1 MVEFNNLPQNIDY
14 IVQDLECKLKNKVNS
29 SDVSNCLFLVAA
41 SMVSYY
47 GEKYKL
53 CVYNSILNTN
63 YIIDDKQDFMFTHT
77 LRDVLSKNVY
87 EYNTNT
93 VISVCDIH
101 NNRSSTN
108 LNDFKANFTLFVTN
122 RCVNDIDLLEGLIRE
137 INKIF
142 LSKNQTF
149 LIEGNNICL
158 RNGIYKK
165 KIANSSD
172 TDSRKTIN
180 DVITYLQIE
189 DMLKIMKSFEYNG
202 PNNDLNKLLNS
213 IKTYDMDNVVLDCCL
228 PLVNLF
234 RPLFDL
240 DYIKK
245 LLNIN
250 MYEGTIENI
259 QEEFDSVL
267 GNGSFD
273 RMSKRL
279 DKLYEDFYYGH
290 LGGSVSEYTISKEY
304 VAIRDNFI
312 NKYIKKKYA

>member
-1 MVEFNNLPQNIDY
+1 MSESSNLPINIDN
-14 IVQDLECKLKNKVNS
+14 IVQDLECKLKDKVNS

-41 SMVSYY
+41 SMISYY
-47 GEKYKL
+47 GENYKF

-63 YIIDDKQDFMFTHT
+63 YILEDNTDFMYTHT
-77 LRDVLSKNVY
+77 LRDVLSKNIY

-93 VISVCDIH
+93 VTSVCDIH
-101 NNRSSTN
+101 NNHDSN
-108 LNDFKANFTLFVTN
+108 DLGDFKANFTLFVTN
-122 RCVNDIDLLEGLIRE
+122 RCVSDIDLLEGLIRE

-149 LIEGNNICL
+149 LIDDDKICL
-158 RNGIYKK
+158 RNGMYKK
-165 KIANSSD
+165 GITNSNN

-189 DMLKIMKSFEYNG
+189 DMLKIMKNFEYNG
-202 PNNDLNKLLNS
+202 NNNDLNKLLNS
-213 IKTYDMDNVVLDCCL
+213 IKSYDMDNIVLDCCL

-245 LLNIN
+245 LLNVN
-250 MYEGTIENI
+250 MYEGTIDNI

-267 GNGSFD
+267 GDGSFD
-273 RMSKRL
+273 KMSRKL
-279 DKLYEDFYYGH
+279 DKLYDDFYYG
-290 LGGSVSEYTISKEY
+290 LFGGNISEYTISKEY

-312 NKYIKKKYA
+312 NKYIKKKHA